1 MVHWEKKYYAI
12 SIEFQERGSPHVNSF
27 IWISMH
33 QTVCIEFIKKII
45 NAQLPGYLKDPELF
59 QLVKTY
65 YVHAHTTTCL
75 KYNKNECHFSYGRYF
90 TEKSIIA
97 KPHDSKPSNDE
108 KKKFLTWRNA
118 LLKQVKNPTKDN
130 FTQPLNFIEILD
142 KKKFLRKIITEPY
155 PYQKMKI

>member
-1 MVHWEKKYYAI
+1 
-12 SIEFQERGSPHVNSF
+12 
-27 IWISMH
+27 MH

-65 YVHAHTTTCL
+65 YVHAHTRTCL
-75 KYNKNECHFSYGRYF
+75 KYNKNECLFSYGRYF

-118 LLKQVKNPTKDN
+118 LLKQVKSCIDINLNPDKVNVINPTKDN

>member
-1 MVHWEKKYYAI
+1 
-12 SIEFQERGSPHVNSF
+12 
-27 IWISMH
+27 MH

-65 YVHAHTTTCL
+65 YVHAHTRTCL
-75 KYNKNECHFSYGRYF
+75 KYNNNECRFSYGRYF